1 MTQAGFDLFIANIAN
16 IANIAKIA
24 NIDRAL
30 EPLLGKYWRCL
41 NQGGVKDDA
50 DVEIVAGGADG
61 WQSL

>member
-1 MTQAGFDLFIANIAN
+1 MFIPNIAN
-16 IANIAKIA
+16 MAKIA
-24 NIDRAL
+24 KIDRAL
-30 EPLLGKYWRCL
+30 EPLPGKYWRCL